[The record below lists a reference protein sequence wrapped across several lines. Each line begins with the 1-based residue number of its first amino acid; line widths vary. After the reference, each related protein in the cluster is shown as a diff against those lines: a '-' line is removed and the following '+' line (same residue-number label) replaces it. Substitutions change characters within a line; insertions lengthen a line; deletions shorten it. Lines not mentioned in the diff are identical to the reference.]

1 MKKKLLFVLPV
12 LVFVAS
18 CKKDVNNEVTTV
30 AGDESTQYN
39 VSTLNPSFDPGEGSI
54 DSPGDIVFDSQGNL
68 YVADFNGDKVRKIT
82 PAGVMSTYAGSTIGN
97 SDGPALAAQF
107 RGPNFLTID
116 GQGNIYVGE
125 LGGNKIRKINTS
137 GQVTT
142 VAGNGDPG
150 LVDGNGTA
158 AKLGTLGG
166 LIIDS
171 RGNLFFTQT
180 GFNGIRKVSANG
192 DVTQFAGSVQSG
204 YADGSGSAARFNQ
217 PYSLVVDQSDNI
229 YVSDNGNAALR
240 KITPQGEVSTVIKRS
255 SPSEMYKIARDTQ
268 GNFYIGQGENNHM
281 EIAKLTVAGKIT
293 KIAGGE
299 VGHQDGPGNTALLG
313 IMSGMTVGPNGAIYV
328 SECFTHL
335 IRKIVKN

>member
-30 AGDESTQYN
+30 AGDESTQYS

-125 LGGNKIRKINTS
+125 LGGNKI
-137 GQVTT
+137 
-142 VAGNGDPG
+142 
-150 LVDGNGTA
+150 
-158 AKLGTLGG
+158 
-166 LIIDS
+166 
-171 RGNLFFTQT
+171 
-180 GFNGIRKVSANG
+180 
-192 DVTQFAGSVQSG
+192 
-204 YADGSGSAARFNQ
+204 
-217 PYSLVVDQSDNI
+217 
-229 YVSDNGNAALR
+229 
-240 KITPQGEVSTVIKRS
+240 
-255 SPSEMYKIARDTQ
+255 
-268 GNFYIGQGENNHM
+268 
-281 EIAKLTVAGKIT
+281 GKSIL
-293 KIAGGE
+293 
-299 VGHQDGPGNTALLG
+299 QD
-313 IMSGMTVGPNGAIYV
+313 
-328 SECFTHL
+328 
-335 IRKIVKN
+335 R